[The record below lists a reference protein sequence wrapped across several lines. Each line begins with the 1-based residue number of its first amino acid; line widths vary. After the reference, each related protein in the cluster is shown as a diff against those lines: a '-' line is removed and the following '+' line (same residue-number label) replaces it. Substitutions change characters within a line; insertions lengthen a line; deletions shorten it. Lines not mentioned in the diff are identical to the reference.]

1 MKRFLP
7 QSLFGQTLLLLLA
20 GLIVSHAIGSFI
32 YSLDREA
39 AVRAVGGLAT
49 AQRIANVS
57 RLVEDMPADWRDRLV
72 SGLSD
77 RSLTVAL
84 TDTPPLT
91 TSDAGPV
98 ADVIR
103 DYLIHQLRLPPQREP
118 LVSVD
123 VAERRSPPGGG
134 RRYRDAGPDAESRR
148 GFGRDSGSES
158 RNEAGMGRGRMM
170 RENGEERWRE
180 RGERGDWRGR
190 GGPPPFWRARGL
202 EVAVPLADGQWL
214 FFASSLPSGS
224 SGFSYQYLISM
235 LVMAAFIVAISIWAV
250 RRMTAPLA
258 TVAQAADRLGRDV
271 NAPPLAETGTV
282 EMKTAA
288 HAFNAMQ
295 SRLRALI
302 ENRTRMLAALSH
314 DLRTPLTLLR
324 LRAENIENAEE
335 RDKMLA
341 TIADMDQMIGATL
354 KYAREQA
361 ADEPRRSTDVTALV
375 QSVVD
380 DMADAGLDVSMTHS
394 DPVSLPCQPAA
405 LKRALTNLI
414 ENAVKYGERARI
426 SLTATPHAVEI
437 AVEDDGPGIPDD
449 ELGRVFEPFYRVEG
463 SRSRDTGG
471 VGLGLAIARTVVEA
485 QGGTIAVSNRTPA
498 GLRARIVLPRTP
510 K

>member
-1 MKRFLP
+1 MTRFLQSGLFP
-7 QSLFGQTLLLLLA
+7 KSLFGQTLLLLLA

-32 YSLDREA
+32 YSLDRES

-57 RLVEDMPADWRDRLV
+57 RLVEDMPADWRERLV
-72 SGLSD
+72 TGLSD

-84 TDTPPLT
+84 STNPPLT

-103 DYLIHQLRLPPQREP
+103 DYLIRQLRLPPAREP
-118 LVSVD
+118 LVAVD
-123 VAERRSPPGGG
+123 NVEGPPFG
-134 RRYRDAGPDAESRR
+134 RRHGRTPHGEPGRE
-148 GFGRDSGSES
+148 FGRDF
-158 RNEAGMGRGRMM
+158 GMGRGHMM
-170 RENGEERWRE
+170 REHDGEERYGRG
-180 RGERGDWRGR
+180 RGERR
-190 GGPPPFWRARGL
+190 PMMRALDL

-214 FFASSLPSGS
+214 FFATSLPSGNA
-224 SGFSYQYLISM
+224 GFSYQYLISM
-235 LVMAAFIVAISIWAV
+235 LVMALFIVAISVWAV

-271 NAPPLAETGTV
+271 NAPPLPESGTI
-282 EMKTAA
+282 EMKQAA

-295 SRLRALI
+295 TKLRALI

-324 LRAENIENAEE
+324 LRAENVDNAEE

-341 TIADMDQMIGATL
+341 TIADMDSMIGATL

-361 ADEPRRSTDVTALV
+361 ADEPRRATDVTALV
-375 QSVVD
+375 QSVTD
-380 DMADAGLDVSMTHS
+380 DMADAGLDVTMTQS
-394 DPVSLPCQPAA
+394 SAVSIDCQPAA

-414 ENAVKYGERARI
+414 ENAVKYGQRARV
-426 SLTATPHAVEI
+426 SLSALPQAVEI
-437 AVEDDGPGIPDD
+437 AVEDDGPGIPEDQ
-449 ELGRVFEPFYRVEG
+449 LVKVFEPFYRVES
-463 SRSRDTGG
+463 SRNRDTGG

-485 QGGTIAVSNRTPA
+485 QGGTLALANRTPN
-498 GLRARIVLPRTP
+498 GLRATIVLPRVRS
-510 K
+510 

>member
-1 MKRFLP
+1 MTRLLP
-7 QSLFGQTLLLLLA
+7 KSLFGQTLLLLLA

-39 AVRAVGGLAT
+39 AVRTVGGLAT

-72 SGLSD
+72 GGLSD
-77 RSLTVAL
+77 RSLTVTL
-84 TDTPPLT
+84 TASPPLT

-103 DYLIHQLRLPPQREP
+103 NYLVRQLRLPPAREP

-123 VAERRSPPGGG
+123 EASGPPFGG
-134 RRYRDAGPDAESRR
+134 RGFRGPPDAD
-148 GFGRDSGSES
+148 FGRE
-158 RNEAGMGRGRMM
+158 GMGRGRMM
-170 RENGEERWRE
+170 RERDEERWRE
-180 RGERGDWRGR
+180 RDEWRGR
-190 GGPPPFWRARGL
+190 EGRERDRRPPMMRARGL
-202 EVAVPLADGQWL
+202 EVAVPLSDGTWL
-214 FFASSLPSGS
+214 FFATALPSS
-224 SGFSYQYLISM
+224 NSGFSYQYLISM

-258 TVAQAADRLGRDV
+258 AVAQAADRLGRDV
-271 NAPPLAETGTV
+271 NAPPLVETGTV
-282 EMKTAA
+282 EMKQAA
-288 HAFNAMQ
+288 SAFNTMQ
-295 SRLRALI
+295 ERLRALI

-324 LRAENIENAEE
+324 LRAENVDNAEE

-341 TIADMDQMIGATL
+341 TIAEMDAMIGATL

-361 ADEPRRSTDVTALV
+361 ADEPRRATDVTALV
-375 QSVVD
+375 QSVTD
-380 DMADAGLDVSMTHS
+380 DMADAGLDVTMTQS
-394 DPVSLPCQPAA
+394 QPVSIDCQPAA

-414 ENAVKYGERARI
+414 ENAVKYGQRARVSI
-426 SLTATPHAVEI
+426 TAAPQAVEI
-437 AVEDDGPGIPDD
+437 AVDDDGPGIPEDQ
-449 ELGRVFEPFYRVEG
+449 LTRVFEPFYRVEE

-485 QGGTIAVSNRTPA
+485 QGGTLTLSNRTPG
-498 GLRARIVLPRTP
+498 GLRALIVLPRVRP
-510 K
+510 

>member
-1 MKRFLP
+1 MNRFLP
-7 QSLFGQTLLLLLA
+7 RSLFGQTLLLLLA

-39 AVRAVGGLAT
+39 AVRTVGGLAT

-72 SGLSD
+72 AGLSD
-77 RSLTVAL
+77 RILTVTL

-91 TSDAGPV
+91 TSDSGNV

-103 DYLIHQLRLPPQREP
+103 DYLMHQLRLPPGREP
-118 LVSVD
+118 MVAVD
-123 VAERRSPPGGG
+123 EAARPPFATRRL
-134 RRYRDAGPDAESRR
+134 RDYPPDAESD
-148 GFGRDSGSES
+148 RD
-158 RNEAGMGRGRMM
+158 MGRGRMM
-170 RENGEERWRE
+170 REHNEQRWRE
-180 RGERGDWRGR
+180 RNEWRGR
-190 GGPPPFWRARGL
+190 EGRDRRPPMMRARGL
-202 EVAVPLADGQWL
+202 EVAVPLRDGQWL
-214 FFASSLPSGS
+214 FFATNLPSGN

-235 LVMAAFIVAISIWAV
+235 LVMALFIVAISIWAV

-258 TVAQAADRLGRDV
+258 AVAQAAERLGRDV
-271 NAPPLAETGTV
+271 NAPPLPETGTG
-282 EMKTAA
+282 EMRQAA
-288 HAFNAMQ
+288 SAFNTMQ

-302 ENRTRMLAALSH
+302 DNRTRMLAALSH

-324 LRAENIENAEE
+324 LRAENVDNVEE

-341 TIADMDQMIGATL
+341 TIAEMDAMIGATL
-354 KYAREQA
+354 QYAREQA
-361 ADEPRRSTDVTALV
+361 VDEPRRMTDVTALV

-380 DMADAGLDVSMTHS
+380 DMADAGLDVAMTHS
-394 DPVSLPCQPAA
+394 QTVSIDCQPAA

-414 ENAVKYGERARI
+414 ENAVKYGKQARV
-426 SLTATPHAVEI
+426 SLAATPQTVEI

-449 ELGRVFEPFYRVEG
+449 QLAKVFEPFYRVED

-485 QGGTIAVSNRTPA
+485 QGGVLTLINREPS
-498 GLRARIVLPRTP
+498 GLRALIALPRVRS
-510 K
+510 